1 MPAQSLP
8 CRLRLGSTASVLIGC
23 AFEAP
28 VLSIRTPCSIFD
40 RGGLS
45 PSSLSSSELELP
57 SPGEFPVPVRGTPVD
72 VDVFNPEGGIA
83 LPPLCSPPIR
93 PLLALSMLMS
103 GSLRLLCNEVRNVY
117 LPRTGSRST
126 PAPGLCFSVL
136 SLDRNAPDVFA
147 CSGLVPACSHTSPV
161 IAAPPSELSGP
172 YRSPRSFRL
181 LQKQLRAVPPLRF
194 EASCQATAP
203 ATSCVLYWLG
213 ASRSAPS
220 GRSGR
225 SRVFHHHSGCELH
238 IWSPSRMHSGTPC
251 VGAPD
256 AVAHPVCLQ
265 PGCGLRF
272 RSWRSGLPGPGH
284 AFRSFSGT
292 LTQPTQLVLGLR
304 LPSQPTTPAY
314 VMSPRVTVSSTRDG
328 WSS

>member
-1 MPAQSLP
+1 
-8 CRLRLGSTASVLIGC
+8 
-23 AFEAP
+23 
-28 VLSIRTPCSIFD
+28 
-40 RGGLS
+40 
-45 PSSLSSSELELP
+45 
-57 SPGEFPVPVRGTPVD
+57 
-72 VDVFNPEGGIA
+72 
-83 LPPLCSPPIR
+83 
-93 PLLALSMLMS
+93 MS

-147 CSGLVPACSHTSPV
+147 CSGLVPACLHISPV
-161 IAAPPSELSGP
+161 IAAPPSQLSGP

-225 SRVFHHHSGCELH
+225 SRVFHHHTGCGLH
-238 IWSPSRMHSGTPC
+238 AWPPSRMHSGTPS
-251 VGAPD
+251 VEAPD
-256 AVAHPVCLQ
+256 VVVHPVCFATSVAVSGSGPGD
-265 PGCGLRF
+265 PGCPVPDTP
-272 RSWRSGLPGPGH
+272 SGHFPEPSHNPANL
-284 AFRSFSGT
+284 F
-292 LTQPTQLVLGLR
+292 LVYDCP
-304 LPSQPTTPAY
+304 PSRPPA
-314 VMSPRVTVSSTRDG
+314 G
-328 WSS
+328 GA